1 MMLFPYIK
9 EPATGS
15 RIPSISTGGAA
26 IKAMIKQV
34 VAVKSVGIITT
45 PNHPMYKRFSKLVI
59 QEQKRSQIFRLS
71 YLSKVAVIFVSSS
84 NIYYNVFYFL
94 NFQLNVLLIFQ
105 L

>member
-26 IKAMIKQV
+26 INAIIKQV
-34 VAVKSVGIITT
+34 VAVNNVGIITT
-45 PNHPMYKRFSKLVI
+45 PNQPMYKRFSKLVI

-71 YLSKVAVIFVSSS
+71 YFSKVAVIVISSS
-84 NIYYNVFYFL
+84 NIIINVK
-94 NFQLNVLLIFQ
+94 N
-105 L
+105 